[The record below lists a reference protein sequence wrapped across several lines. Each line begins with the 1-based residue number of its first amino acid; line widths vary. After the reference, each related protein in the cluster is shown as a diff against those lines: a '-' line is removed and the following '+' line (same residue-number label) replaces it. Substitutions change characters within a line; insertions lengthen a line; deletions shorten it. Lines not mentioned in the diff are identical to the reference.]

1 MFEILKGKPMPPDGR
16 SQRFQRNCKYDIVY
30 DMEVGD
36 CVIVKDRAGANALGH
51 RCRRGIPQI
60 GFATRKLPD
69 GTIGFWRTE

>member
-1 MFEILKGKPMPPDGR
+1 MLESIKDKPIPPDGR
-16 SQRFQRNCKYDIVY
+16 KDRFRRNSKCDIVY
-30 DMEVGD
+30 QMEVGD
-36 CVIVKDRAGANALGH
+36 CVIVKKRAAANALAH